1 VPVKVKI
8 CGVTSEADARA
19 AVVAGADY
27 VGLNFVPT
35 SPRRVSVARG
45 IEIARAAQGAMVVAV
60 FADADVEEVR
70 RTVHAVGPE
79 LVQFHGAE
87 PPEYCLGWDRPVIK
101 AVRAPEADALAALAA
116 GYRGVGYLLVDAW
129 VPGRIGGTGVPL
141 DPDVAGIL
149 DPTRLFVA
157 GGLDADRV
165 AAVVE
170 RLRPYAVDV
179 ASGVE
184 SSAGV
189 KDHGEIARF
198 IQRAKAA

>member
-19 AVVAGADY
+19 AAAAGADY

-35 SPRRVSVARG
+35 SPRRVSVARAVR
-45 IEIARAAQGAMVVAV
+45 IARAAEGAAVVAV
-60 FADADVEEVR
+60 FADADGDEAR
-70 RTVHAVGPE
+70 RIADAIDAD
-79 LVQFHGAE
+79 LVQLHGVE
-87 PPEYCLGWDRPVIK
+87 LPEYCRGWERPVIK
-101 AVRAPEADALAALAA
+101 ALRAPAAGALAALAA
-116 GYRGVGYLLVDAW
+116 RYGEVAYLLVDAW
-129 VPGRIGGTGVPL
+129 APGRLGGTGVPL
-141 DPDVAGIL
+141 DLDVTGAL
-149 DPTRLFVA
+149 DADRLFVA

-165 AAVVE
+165 AAVVA

-184 SSAGV
+184 SRPGV

-198 IQRAKAA
+198 VRRAKAA